1 MDIIKEL
8 RERTG
13 IGIMDCKKAL
23 QETDGD
29 MDKAIRLLKEKG
41 AITAAKKNERTVK
54 EGSIGF
60 CINEDKTQV
69 ACIELQCE
77 TDFVAKNE
85 LFINLAK
92 NISKTAMNLNDISV
106 DAWMNNK
113 YKNEA
118 TTMYLNDISVDA
130 LLNSKGENGETIQ
143 AMINEGIQKW
153 GEKTVLADVKV
164 MKTSGFFGTYVHFN
178 NKLVSVV
185 EFDVKPKGKCLE
197 IANQIAMHVASE
209 KPLALNREGIDT
221 EAVKEQKEIFEKQ
234 IREQGKP
241 ENMIEKILEGKMNS
255 WYSESVL
262 IDQKLFTDN
271 KITIK
276 SLIDEISKEAGETA
290 TIKNFSI
297 ISLGL

>member
-1 MDIIKEL
+1 MANISMDIIKEL

-106 DAWMNNK
+106 DA
-113 YKNEA
+113 
-118 TTMYLNDISVDA
+118 
-130 LLNSKGENGETIQ
+130 LLNSKSEKGETIQ

-164 MKTSGFFGTYVHFN
+164 IKTSGFFGTYVHFN

-276 SLIDEISKEAGETA
+276 SLIDEISKESGSTA

>member
-92 NISKTAMNLNDISV
+92 DISKTAMNLNDISV
-106 DAWMNNK
+106 
-113 YKNEA
+113 E
-118 TTMYLNDISVDA
+118 A
-130 LLNSKGENGETIQ
+130 LLNSKSEKGETIQ

-185 EFDVKPKGKCLE
+185 EFDIKPKGKCLE

-209 KPLALNREGIDT
+209 KPLALNREGIDA

-241 ENMIEKILEGKMNS
+241 ENMIGKILEGKMNS
-255 WYSESVL
+255 WYSETVL

-276 SLIDEISKEAGETA
+276 SLIDEISKEAGSTA

-297 ISLGL
+297 ISLGV

>member
-1 MDIIKEL
+1 MANISMDIIKEL

-23 QETDGD
+23 QETNGD

-106 DAWMNNK
+106 DA
-113 YKNEA
+113 
-118 TTMYLNDISVDA
+118 
-130 LLNSKGENGETIQ
+130 LLNYKGENGETIQ

-209 KPLALNREGIDT
+209 KPLALNREGIDA

-276 SLIDEISKEAGETA
+276 SLIEEISKESGSTT

>member
-1 MDIIKEL
+1 MANISMDIIKEL

-60 CINEDKTQV
+60 CINDDRTQV

-92 NISKTAMNLNDISV
+92 DISKTAMNLNDISV
-106 DAWMNNK
+106 DA
-113 YKNEA
+113 
-118 TTMYLNDISVDA
+118 
-130 LLNSKGENGETIQ
+130 LLNSKSEKGETIQ

-185 EFDVKPKGKCLE
+185 EFDIKPKGKCLE

-241 ENMIEKILEGKMNS
+241 ENMIGKILEGKMNS

-297 ISLGL
+297 ISLGV

>member
-1 MDIIKEL
+1 MANISMDIIKEL

-92 NISKTAMNLNDISV
+92 NISKTAMNL
-106 DAWMNNK
+106 K
-113 YKNEA
+113 
-118 TTMYLNDISVDA
+118 DISVDA

-185 EFDVKPKGKCLE
+185 EFDIKPKGKCLE

-276 SLIDEISKEAGETA
+276 SLIDEISKESGSTA

>member
-1 MDIIKEL
+1 MANISMDIIKEL

-92 NISKTAMNLNDISV
+92 DISKTAMNLND
-106 DAWMNNK
+106 N
-113 YKNEA
+113 
-118 TTMYLNDISVDA
+118 ISVDA
-130 LLNSKGENGETIQ
+130 LLNSKSENGDTIQ
-143 AMINEGIQKW
+143 SIINQGIQKW

-164 MKTSGFFGTYVHFN
+164 MKTNGFFGTYVHFN

-185 EFDVKPKGKCLE
+185 EFDIKPKGKCLE

-209 KPLALNREGIDT
+209 KPLALNREGIDA

-241 ENMIEKILEGKMNS
+241 ENMIGKILEGKMNS

-297 ISLGL
+297 ISLGV

>member
-1 MDIIKEL
+1 MANISMDIIKEL

-106 DAWMNNK
+106 DA
-113 YKNEA
+113 
-118 TTMYLNDISVDA
+118 

-164 MKTSGFFGTYVHFN
+164 MKTNGFFGTYVHFN

-209 KPLALNREGIDT
+209 KPLALNREGIEA

-241 ENMIEKILEGKMNS
+241 ENMIGKILEGKMNS

-276 SLIDEISKEAGETA
+276 SLIDEISKESGSTA

>member
-92 NISKTAMNLNDISV
+92 DISKTAMNLS
-106 DAWMNNK
+106 
-113 YKNEA
+113 
-118 TTMYLNDISVDA
+118 DISVDA
-130 LLNSKGENGETIQ
+130 LLNSKSEKGETIQ

-209 KPLALNREGIDT
+209 KPLALNREGIDG

-241 ENMIEKILEGKMNS
+241 ENMIGKILEGKMNS

-276 SLIDEISKEAGETA
+276 SLIDEISKEAGSTA

-297 ISLGL
+297 ISLGV

>member
-1 MDIIKEL
+1 MANISMDIIKEL

-106 DAWMNNK
+106 DA
-113 YKNEA
+113 
-118 TTMYLNDISVDA
+118 
-130 LLNSKGENGETIQ
+130 LLNSKGEDGETIQ

-209 KPLALNREGIDT
+209 KPLALNREGIDA

-276 SLIDEISKEAGETA
+276 SLIDEISKESGSTA

>member
-8 RERTG
+8 RELTG

-106 DAWMNNK
+106 DA
-113 YKNEA
+113 
-118 TTMYLNDISVDA
+118 
-130 LLNSKGENGETIQ
+130 LLNSKSEKGETIQ

-164 MKTSGFFGTYVHFN
+164 IKTSGFFGTYVHFN

-209 KPLALNREGIDT
+209 KPLALNREGIDA

-276 SLIDEISKEAGETA
+276 SLIDEISKESGSTT

>member
-106 DAWMNNK
+106 DA
-113 YKNEA
+113 
-118 TTMYLNDISVDA
+118 
-130 LLNSKGENGETIQ
+130 LLNYKGENGETIQ

-209 KPLALNREGIDT
+209 KPLALNREGIDA

-276 SLIDEISKEAGETA
+276 SLIDEISKESGSTA

>member
-106 DAWMNNK
+106 DA
-113 YKNEA
+113 
-118 TTMYLNDISVDA
+118 
-130 LLNSKGENGETIQ
+130 LLNSKSEKGETIQ

-276 SLIDEISKEAGETA
+276 SLIDEISKESGSTA

>member
-1 MDIIKEL
+1 MANISMDTIKEL

-13 IGIMDCKKAL
+13 VGIMDCKKAL

-41 AITAAKKNERTVK
+41 AAVAAKKNERTVK

-60 CINEDKTQV
+60 CVNDDKTKV

-92 NISKTAMNLNDISV
+92 AISNTAMELSDV
-106 DAWMNNK
+106 
-113 YKNEA
+113 
-118 TTMYLNDISVDA
+118 SVDA
-130 LLNSKGENGETIQ
+130 LLNAKGPNGDTIQ
-143 AMINEGIQKW
+143 GMINEGIQKW

-164 MKTSGFFGTYVHFN
+164 MKTDGFFGTYAHFN
-178 NKLVSVV
+178 NKLVAVV
-185 EFDVKPKGKCLE
+185 EFDVKPKGKCQE
-197 IANQIAMHVASE
+197 IADQIAMHVASE
-209 KPLALNREGIDT
+209 KPLALNREGVDAN
-221 EAVKEQKEIFEKQ
+221 AVKEQKEIFEKQ
-234 IREQGKP
+234 VRDAGKP
-241 ENMIEKILEGKMNS
+241 ENMVEKIVEGKMSS

-271 KITIK
+271 KISIK
-276 SLIDEISKEAGETA
+276 SLIDEISKEAGATA
-290 TIKNFSI
+290 NIKNFVI
-297 ISLGL
+297 VSLGLN

>member
-1 MDIIKEL
+1 MANISMDIIKEL

-60 CINEDKTQV
+60 CINDDRTQV

-92 NISKTAMNLNDISV
+92 NISKTAMN
-106 DAWMNNK
+106 
-113 YKNEA
+113 
-118 TTMYLNDISVDA
+118 LNDISVDA

-276 SLIDEISKEAGETA
+276 SLIDEISKESGSTA

>member
-60 CINEDKTQV
+60 CINDDKTQV

-92 NISKTAMNLNDISV
+92 NISKTAMSLNDNV
-106 DAWMNNK
+106 F
-113 YKNEA
+113 
-118 TTMYLNDISVDA
+118 VDA
-130 LLNSKGENGETIQ
+130 LLNSKSDNGETIQ
-143 AMINEGIQKW
+143 SMINEGIQKW

-164 MKTSGFFGTYVHFN
+164 MKTNGFFGTYVHFN
-178 NKLVSVV
+178 NKLVSIV
-185 EFDVKPKGKCLE
+185 EFDIKPKGKCLE

-209 KPLALNREGIDT
+209 KPLALNREGIDA

-276 SLIDEISKEAGETA
+276 SLIDEISKEAGSEA

-297 ISLGL
+297 ISLGV

>member
-1 MDIIKEL
+1 MANISMDVIKEL

-92 NISKTAMNLNDISV
+92 NISKTAMN
-106 DAWMNNK
+106 
-113 YKNEA
+113 
-118 TTMYLNDISVDA
+118 LNDISVDA

-241 ENMIEKILEGKMNS
+241 ENMIGKILEGKMNS

-276 SLIDEISKEAGETA
+276 SLIDEISKESGSTA

>member
-1 MDIIKEL
+1 MANISMDIIKEL

-29 MDKAIRLLKEKG
+29 MDKAIRILKEKG

-92 NISKTAMNLNDISV
+92 NISKTAMN
-106 DAWMNNK
+106 
-113 YKNEA
+113 
-118 TTMYLNDISVDA
+118 LNDISVDA

-241 ENMIEKILEGKMNS
+241 ENMIGKILEGKMNS

-276 SLIDEISKEAGETA
+276 SLIDEISKESGSTA

>member
-1 MDIIKEL
+1 MANISMDIIKEL

-92 NISKTAMNLNDISV
+92 NISKTAMNLNDIS
-106 DAWMNNK
+106 
-113 YKNEA
+113 
-118 TTMYLNDISVDA
+118 IDA

-185 EFDVKPKGKCLE
+185 EFDIKPKGKCLE

-276 SLIDEISKEAGETA
+276 SLIDEISKESGSEA

>member
-8 RERTG
+8 REKTG

-60 CINEDKTQV
+60 CINDDKTQV

-92 NISKTAMNLNDISV
+92 NISKTAMSLNDNVSV
-106 DAWMNNK
+106 D
-113 YKNEA
+113 
-118 TTMYLNDISVDA
+118 S
-130 LLNSKGENGETIQ
+130 LLNSKSDNGETIQ
-143 AMINEGIQKW
+143 SMINEGIQKW

-164 MKTSGFFGTYVHFN
+164 MKTNGFFGSYVHFN
-178 NKLVSVV
+178 NKLVSIV
-185 EFDVKPKGKCLE
+185 EFDVKPQGKCLE

-209 KPLALNREGIDT
+209 KPLALNREGIDA

-276 SLIDEISKEAGETA
+276 SLIDEISKESGSTA

-297 ISLGL
+297 ISLGV

>member
-1 MDIIKEL
+1 MANISMDIIKEL

-92 NISKTAMNLNDISV
+92 NISKTAMN
-106 DAWMNNK
+106 
-113 YKNEA
+113 
-118 TTMYLNDISVDA
+118 LNDISVDA

-241 ENMIEKILEGKMNS
+241 ENIIEKILEGKMNS

-276 SLIDEISKEAGETA
+276 SLIDEISKEAGSTA

>member
-1 MDIIKEL
+1 MANISMDIIKEL

-106 DAWMNNK
+106 DA
-113 YKNEA
+113 
-118 TTMYLNDISVDA
+118 
-130 LLNSKGENGETIQ
+130 LLNSKGENSETIQ

-276 SLIDEISKEAGETA
+276 SLIDEISKESGSTA

>member
-92 NISKTAMNLNDISV
+92 DISKTAMNLNDV
-106 DAWMNNK
+106 
-113 YKNEA
+113 
-118 TTMYLNDISVDA
+118 SVDA
-130 LLNSKGENGETIQ
+130 LLNSKSEKGETIQ

-185 EFDVKPKGKCLE
+185 EFDIKPKGKCLE

-209 KPLALNREGIDT
+209 KPLALNREGIDA

-241 ENMIEKILEGKMNS
+241 ENMIGKILEGKMNS

-297 ISLGL
+297 ISLGV

>member
-1 MDIIKEL
+1 MANISMDIIKEL

-60 CINEDKTQV
+60 YINEDKTQV

-92 NISKTAMNLNDISV
+92 NISKTAMN
-106 DAWMNNK
+106 
-113 YKNEA
+113 
-118 TTMYLNDISVDA
+118 LNDISVDA

-209 KPLALNREGIDT
+209 KPLALNREGIDS

-276 SLIDEISKEAGETA
+276 SLIDEISKESGFTA

>member
-92 NISKTAMNLNDISV
+92 NISKMAMN
-106 DAWMNNK
+106 
-113 YKNEA
+113 
-118 TTMYLNDISVDA
+118 LNDISVDA
-130 LLNSKGENGETIQ
+130 LLNSKGENGDTIQ

>member
-1 MDIIKEL
+1 MANISMDIIKEL

-106 DAWMNNK
+106 DA
-113 YKNEA
+113 
-118 TTMYLNDISVDA
+118 

-209 KPLALNREGIDT
+209 KPLALNREGIDA

-234 IREQGKP
+234 IIEQGKP

-276 SLIDEISKEAGETA
+276 SLIDEISKESGSTA

>member
-1 MDIIKEL
+1 MANISMDIIKEL

-92 NISKTAMNLNDISV
+92 NISKTAMN
-106 DAWMNNK
+106 
-113 YKNEA
+113 
-118 TTMYLNDISVDA
+118 LNDISVDA

-241 ENMIEKILEGKMNS
+241 ENMIGKILEGKMNS

-276 SLIDEISKEAGETA
+276 SLIDEISKESGSKA

>member
-1 MDIIKEL
+1 MANISMDIIKEL

-92 NISKTAMNLNDISV
+92 DISKTAMNLNDISV
-106 DAWMNNK
+106 
-113 YKNEA
+113 E
-118 TTMYLNDISVDA
+118 A
-130 LLNSKGENGETIQ
+130 LLNSKSEKGETIQ

-185 EFDVKPKGKCLE
+185 EFDIKPKGKCLE

-209 KPLALNREGIDT
+209 KPLALNREGIDA

-241 ENMIEKILEGKMNS
+241 ENMIGKILEGKMNS
-255 WYSESVL
+255 WYSETVL

-276 SLIDEISKEAGETA
+276 SLIDEISKEAGSTA

-297 ISLGL
+297 ISLGV

>member
-1 MDIIKEL
+1 MANISMDIIKEL

-92 NISKTAMNLNDISV
+92 NISKTAMN
-106 DAWMNNK
+106 
-113 YKNEA
+113 
-118 TTMYLNDISVDA
+118 LNDISVDA

-241 ENMIEKILEGKMNS
+241 ENMIGKILEGKMNS

-276 SLIDEISKEAGETA
+276 SLIDEISKESGSTA

>member
-1 MDIIKEL
+1 MANISMDIIKEL

-60 CINEDKTQV
+60 CINEDRTQV

-92 NISKTAMNLNDISV
+92 NISKTAMN
-106 DAWMNNK
+106 
-113 YKNEA
+113 
-118 TTMYLNDISVDA
+118 LNDISVDA

-241 ENMIEKILEGKMNS
+241 ENMIGKILEGKMNS

-276 SLIDEISKEAGETA
+276 SLIDEISKESGSTT

>member
-1 MDIIKEL
+1 MANISMDIIKEL

-106 DAWMNNK
+106 DA
-113 YKNEA
+113 
-118 TTMYLNDISVDA
+118 
-130 LLNSKGENGETIQ
+130 LLNSKEENGETIQ

-209 KPLALNREGIDT
+209 KPLALNREGIDS

-241 ENMIEKILEGKMNS
+241 ENMIGKILEGKMNS

-276 SLIDEISKEAGETA
+276 SLIDEISKESGSTA

>member
-1 MDIIKEL
+1 MANISMDIIKEL

-92 NISKTAMNLNDISV
+92 DISKTAMNLNDISV
-106 DAWMNNK
+106 DA
-113 YKNEA
+113 
-118 TTMYLNDISVDA
+118 
-130 LLNSKGENGETIQ
+130 LLNSKSEKGETIQ

-185 EFDVKPKGKCLE
+185 EFDIKPKGKCLE

-209 KPLALNREGIDT
+209 KPLALNREGIDA

-241 ENMIEKILEGKMNS
+241 ENMIGKILEGKMNS

-276 SLIDEISKEAGETA
+276 SLIDEISKEAGSTA

-297 ISLGL
+297 ISLGV

>member
-92 NISKTAMNLNDISV
+92 DISKTAMNLNDV
-106 DAWMNNK
+106 
-113 YKNEA
+113 
-118 TTMYLNDISVDA
+118 SVDA
-130 LLNSKGENGETIQ
+130 LLNSKSEKGETIQ

-164 MKTSGFFGTYVHFN
+164 MNTSGFFGTYVHFN

-185 EFDVKPKGKCLE
+185 EFDIKPKGKCLE

-209 KPLALNREGIDT
+209 KPLALNREGIDG

-241 ENMIEKILEGKMNS
+241 ENMIGKILEGKMNS

-297 ISLGL
+297 ISLGV

>member
-92 NISKTAMNLNDISV
+92 DISKTAMNLND
-106 DAWMNNK
+106 N
-113 YKNEA
+113 
-118 TTMYLNDISVDA
+118 ISVDA

-209 KPLALNREGIDT
+209 KPLALNREGIDA

-241 ENMIEKILEGKMNS
+241 ENMIGKILEGKMNS

-276 SLIDEISKEAGETA
+276 SLIDEISKEAGSTA

>member
-1 MDIIKEL
+1 MANISMDIIKEL

-60 CINEDKTQV
+60 CINEDRTQV

-106 DAWMNNK
+106 DA
-113 YKNEA
+113 
-118 TTMYLNDISVDA
+118 
-130 LLNSKGENGETIQ
+130 LLNSKVENGETIQ

-241 ENMIEKILEGKMNS
+241 ENMIVKILEGKMNS

-276 SLIDEISKEAGETA
+276 SLIDEISKESGSTA

>member
-1 MDIIKEL
+1 MANISMDIIKEL

-106 DAWMNNK
+106 G
-113 YKNEA
+113 
-118 TTMYLNDISVDA
+118 A

-241 ENMIEKILEGKMNS
+241 ENMIGKILEGKMNS

-276 SLIDEISKEAGETA
+276 SLIDEISKESGSTA

>member
-60 CINEDKTQV
+60 CINDDKTQV

-92 NISKTAMNLNDISV
+92 DISKTAMNLNDVSV
-106 DAWMNNK
+106 D
-113 YKNEA
+113 
-118 TTMYLNDISVDA
+118 S
-130 LLNSKGENGETIQ
+130 LLNSKSEKGETIQ

-185 EFDVKPKGKCLE
+185 EFDIKPKGKCLE

-209 KPLALNREGIDT
+209 KPLALNREGIDA

-241 ENMIEKILEGKMNS
+241 ENMIGKILEGKMNS

-297 ISLGL
+297 ISLGV

>member
-92 NISKTAMNLNDISV
+92 DISKTAMNLNDI
-106 DAWMNNK
+106 A
-113 YKNEA
+113 
-118 TTMYLNDISVDA
+118 VDA

-209 KPLALNREGIDT
+209 KPLALNREGIDA

-276 SLIDEISKEAGETA
+276 SLIDEISKESGSTA

>member
-1 MDIIKEL
+1 MANISMDIIKEL

-60 CINEDKTQV
+60 CINDDKTQV

-92 NISKTAMNLNDISV
+92 NISKTAIN
-106 DAWMNNK
+106 
-113 YKNEA
+113 
-118 TTMYLNDISVDA
+118 LNDISVDA

-276 SLIDEISKEAGETA
+276 SLIDEISKESGSTA

>member
-60 CINEDKTQV
+60 CINDDKTQV

-92 NISKTAMNLNDISV
+92 NISKTAMN
-106 DAWMNNK
+106 
-113 YKNEA
+113 
-118 TTMYLNDISVDA
+118 LNDISVDA

-164 MKTSGFFGTYVHFN
+164 MKTNGFFGTYVHFN

-276 SLIDEISKEAGETA
+276 SLIDEISKESGSTA

>member
-60 CINEDKTQV
+60 CINDDRTQV

-92 NISKTAMNLNDISV
+92 DISKTAMN
-106 DAWMNNK
+106 
-113 YKNEA
+113 
-118 TTMYLNDISVDA
+118 LNDISVDA

-153 GEKTVLADVKV
+153 GEKTVLADVKI
-164 MKTSGFFGTYVHFN
+164 MKTNGFFGTYVHFN

-241 ENMIEKILEGKMNS
+241 ENMIGKILEGKMNS